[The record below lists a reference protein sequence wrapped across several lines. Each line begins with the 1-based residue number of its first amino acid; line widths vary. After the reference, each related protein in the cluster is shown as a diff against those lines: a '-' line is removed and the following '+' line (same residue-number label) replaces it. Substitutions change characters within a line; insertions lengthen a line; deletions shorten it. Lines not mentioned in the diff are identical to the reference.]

1 MIGAQQYYIDY
12 GGEMN
17 MDRMS
22 SLLTSYIPDSSL
34 QAMRSL
40 NYWLQGNAKVVGLL
54 FECKSKNH
62 SSSSYNS

>member
-40 NYWLQGNAKVVGLL
+40 NYWLQGTG
-54 FECKSKNH
+54 KN
-62 SSSSYNS
+62 

>member
-1 MIGAQQYYIDY
+1 MCILFFIVLSQDEDLAMIGAQQYYIDY
-12 GGEMN
+12 GPEMN

-40 NYWLQGNAKVVGLL
+40 NYWLQGEQNA
-54 FECKSKNH
+54 
-62 SSSSYNS
+62 